1 MIYKWVSSMSSMA
14 LRFHKKNGYWG
25 KCLMRLLKKTI
36 MKNDTETLVK
46 G

>member
-1 MIYKWVSSMSSMA
+1 MSSMA
-14 LRFHKKNGYWG
+14 LKFHKKNGHWG

-36 MKNDTETLVK
+36 MKNDRETLVK